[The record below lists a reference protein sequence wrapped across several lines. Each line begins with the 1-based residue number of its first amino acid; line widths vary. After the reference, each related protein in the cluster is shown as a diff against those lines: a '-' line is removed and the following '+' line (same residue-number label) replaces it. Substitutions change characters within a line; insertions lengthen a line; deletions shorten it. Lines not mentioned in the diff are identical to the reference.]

1 MECVGYE
8 MKHLFVI
15 NPKAGKTDHTGELSR
30 RIERLMAQRKEPYR
44 IAVTEYPEHA
54 TQIVKRAVESGES
67 WRIYACGGDGTLN
80 EVVNGAAGAENAEI
94 TQYPCGTGNDFVK
107 LFGRHLTRFFSL
119 EELVEGET
127 MRFDLIECMG
137 RHSINICSA
146 GFDARIAGD
155 VHKFS
160 KLPGIRPYNAFTLS
174 AAYNLF
180 KGINRSYSVK
190 IDGEDLS
197 GTYSLLVAANSRYY
211 GGGYNPVPDADPT
224 DGILDFLLV
233 KKVSRFQ
240 VARLIKKYSQGKFR
254 ELGDLVIYR
263 RGTVMEV
270 DCGDTPDEINIDGEV
285 IKGRLMSFRL
295 SDKSIR
301 FFAPKGSFEEW
312 EAKNSRKTV

>member
-1 MECVGYE
+1 MN
-8 MKHLFVI
+8 HLFVI
-15 NPKAGKTDHTGELSR
+15 NPKAGKVDHTDELSR
-30 RIERLMAQRKEPYR
+30 RIERLMARRVEPYR

-54 TQIVKRAVESGES
+54 IQIVKKTVEGGDN

-119 EELVEGET
+119 EELIDGES
-127 MRFDLIECMG
+127 MKFDLIECMDKY
-137 RHSINICSA
+137 SINICSA

-160 KLPGIRPYNAFTLS
+160 KLPGIKPYSAFTLS

-190 IDGEDLS
+190 VDGEDLS
-197 GTYSLLVAANSRYY
+197 GMYSLLVAANSRYY

-224 DGILDFLLV
+224 DGLLDFLLV
-233 KKVSRFQ
+233 KKVSRLQ
-240 VARLIKKYSQGKFR
+240 VAQLIKKYSEGKYR
-254 ELGDLVIYR
+254 ELGDLVIYK
-263 RGTVMEV
+263 RGNVMEI
-270 DCGDTPDEINIDGEV
+270 DCGASPGDINIDGEV
-285 IKGRLMSFRL
+285 IKGRSFSFRL

-312 EAKNSRKTV
+312 KIRN